1 MVQPPKTKKIKI
13 AANPKCRG
21 AAWKRR
27 EEKKET
33 LKTKEENGKRKEKE
47 KRKIMGDEV
56 YRENIIPSIYR
67 ARWCVY

>member
-1 MVQPPKTKKIKI
+1 MEKPQNNASRSTPCMVRPPKKKKIKI
-13 AANPKCRG
+13 AANSKCRG

-47 KRKIMGDEV
+47 KGK
-56 YRENIIPSIYR
+56 
-67 ARWCVY
+67 